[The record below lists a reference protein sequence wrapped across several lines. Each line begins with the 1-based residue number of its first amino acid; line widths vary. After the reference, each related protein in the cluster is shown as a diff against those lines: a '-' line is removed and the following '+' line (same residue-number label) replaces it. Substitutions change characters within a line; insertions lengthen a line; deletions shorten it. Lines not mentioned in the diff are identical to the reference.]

1 MMFTDWHEAA
11 IGKTHNRMNFDCG
24 DADLNQ
30 FLQRMHD
37 KIMRKGQRKPMLRL
51 IIRMLHVST
60 AFTQSVLHH

>member
-30 FLQRMHD
+30 FLQRHA
-37 KIMRKGQRKPMLRL
+37 RQNHEKGTTKTYVALDNSD
-51 IIRMLHVST
+51 VT
-60 AFTQSVLHH
+60 

>member
-30 FLQRMHD
+30 FLQRHA
-37 KIMRKGQRKPMLRL
+37 RQNHEKGTTKPTLRL

>member
-30 FLQRMHD
+30 FLQRHALQNHE
-37 KIMRKGQRKPMLRL
+37 KGTTKTY
-51 IIRMLHVST
+51 V
-60 AFTQSVLHH
+60 